1 MASAKL
7 DAALLNKL
15 DRMALAMREM
25 ARAQRGGAR
34 RSRVRGTSVEFAD
47 YRTYAPGDDFRRI
60 DWNAFGRLG
69 RLYIKLF
76 LEEKEAVASIFLDS
90 SASMGTITPEKAALA
105 QGLCA
110 ALGYMALNRQDR
122 VCPYRMEG
130 DSARRMQS
138 VMGKG
143 MFPAVCN
150 FFESAA
156 FEGKT
161 LLGQA
166 LSRVQPQ
173 PGGLCILVS
182 DLFSG
187 DDWMGAVKKLRYQK
201 QDVAVIHLLDKT
213 EVDPPYQGRLRLI
226 DSETGAY
233 RDAEL
238 DAFAHDA
245 YRRALADFRRK
256 ARAACHQAG
265 AIWIE
270 LDTSLPLE
278 GALFG
283 PVAQS
288 GLLE

>member
-1 MASAKL
+1 MANTKL
-7 DAALLNKL
+7 DAALLAKL

-34 RSRVRGTSVEFAD
+34 RSRARGTSVEFAD
-47 YRTYAPGDDFRRI
+47 YRTYTPGDDFRRI

-76 LEEKEAVASIFLDS
+76 LEEKEAVASIFLDA
-90 SASMGTITPEKAALA
+90 SASMEKTVPDKAALA

-110 ALGYMALNRQDR
+110 ALGYMALSRQDR
-122 VCPYRMEG
+122 VCPYRLVQ
-130 DSARRMQS
+130 DQAQRMDS

-143 MFPAVCN
+143 MFPQVQN
-150 FFESAA
+150 FFQSTG
-156 FEGKT
+156 FEGQT
-161 LLGQA
+161 SLGKA
-166 LSRVQPQ
+166 LGSVQPA
-173 PGGLCILVS
+173 PGGLCVLVS
-182 DLFSG
+182 DLFSA
-187 DDWMGAVKKLRYQK
+187 DDWVDAVKKLRYQK

-213 EVDPPYQGRLRLI
+213 EVDPSYQGRLRLI
-226 DSETGAY
+226 DSESAAF

-238 DAFAHDA
+238 DAAAHNA
-245 YRRALADFRRK
+245 YRSALSRFRQD

-270 LDTSLPLE
+270 LDTSLSLE
-278 GALFG
+278 AALFG
-283 PVAQS
+283 PIAKS